1 MGFAKKTW
9 KDRLVEFAGR
19 RSLTKV
25 SGSADGLIMIVDVAR
40 NEGNIS
46 QVGDTF
52 SADNM
57 NGLEQRISDAFGEC
71 PTSTGIRDIQVV
83 DILPEDAAQHPDTLY
98 IIAG

>member
-1 MGFAKKTW
+1 MFEQKEW
-9 KDRLVEFAGR
+9 KDRVTEYPTRRNLVKEGGD
-19 RSLTKV
+19 TETV
-25 SGSADGLIMIVDVAR
+25 TVER
-40 NEGNIS
+40 NEGNVS
-46 QVGDTF
+46 QEGDAF
-52 SADNM
+52 SAENM